1 MFPNLKPLVVVMGI
15 ALVVFFI
22 ARPLALRFMTPE
34 DWSLRRRVWI
44 ALTFTAFVSPSFWL
58 YAAVAAGVCAWAAR
72 RDSNPPAL
80 YVLLLQVIPPIGLY
94 IPMVGINQL
103 FLLNNYRILA
113 LALLLPLAV
122 QMFLAGQERG
132 SRMQSWADALL
143 AGFLLLQLALI
154 FPYESFTNTLRRG
167 FLLFLDVWLVYYV
180 FSRACRRWNAI
191 VDVMASFVLACS
203 IFAAIALFESIK
215 GWLLYQGLGDLWGRP
230 LMWAYL
236 MRGETLRAQASVG
249 HALALGYA
257 LAMGFAFTLY
267 LGRLLRAPQMA
278 LVMPLWMWVGLL
290 AAYSRSP
297 WVVAVVALFCYAAL
311 QPDGLTRV
319 TKYAAVAMVL
329 AAVVLVS
336 PIGDRVVDNLPFVG
350 TVDAATIEYRQRLAE
365 VSWRLIQQ
373 NPWLG
378 NPFVLTEMEEL
389 RQGQGIIDLV
399 NSYASTALLYGLVG
413 LGLLLGTVL
422 AGMGAAFAA
431 SRAWRFI
438 EPEVAVMGACL
449 LAAMLATLVMMAAGS
464 FGTILALMVWMLT
477 GLSLSYAAMPMPTPQ
492 PAPGPEFGW
501 GGYPAPVGLAGAARR
516 LRPSE

>member
-15 ALVVFFI
+15 ALMVFLI
-22 ARPLALRFMTPE
+22 TRPVALRFMTPE
-34 DWSLRRRVWI
+34 DLALRRRVWI
-44 ALTFTAFVSPSFWL
+44 TLTLTAFVSPSFWL
-58 YAAVAAGVCAWAAR
+58 YALIAGAVCAWAAQ

-80 YVLLLQVIPPIGLY
+80 YVMLLQVIPPVGLY

-113 LALLLPLAV
+113 LVMLLPLAV
-122 QMFLAGQERG
+122 QLFLARPERG
-132 SRMQSWADALL
+132 SRAQGWADVLL
-143 AGFLLLQLALI
+143 LSFLLLQLGLI
-154 FPYESFTNTLRRG
+154 YPYESFTNTLRRG
-167 FLLFLDVWLVYYV
+167 FLLFIDVWLVYYV
-180 FSRACRRWNAI
+180 FSRACRRWHAI

-203 IFAAIALFESIK
+203 IFAAIALFETLK
-215 GWLLYQGLGDLWGRP
+215 GWLLYQGLGDVWGRP

-257 LAMGFAFTLY
+257 LAIGFGFTLY
-267 LGRLLRAPQMA
+267 LGRLLRAPQTTVAMG
-278 LVMPLWMWVGLL
+278 VWMWVGLL

-297 WVVAVVALFCYAAL
+297 WVVAVVAFFAYAAL

-319 TKYAAVAMVL
+319 TKYAAVAVAL
-329 AAVVLVS
+329 CAAVLVS

-413 LGLLLGTVL
+413 LSLLLCTVL
-422 AGMGAAFAA
+422 AGMVAAFAA
-431 SRAWRFI
+431 SRAWRET

-464 FGTILALMVWMLT
+464 FGTILALMVWILT
-477 GLSLSYAAMPMPTPQ
+477 GLLLSYAAIPQ
-492 PAPGPEFGW
+492 YAVQLYAQGAPGW
-501 GGYPAPVGLAGAARR
+501 DAQPVSTGLAGAAAR
-516 LRPSE
+516 LRP

>member
-15 ALVVFFI
+15 ALMVFLI
-22 ARPLALRFMTPE
+22 TRPLALRFMTPE
-34 DWSLRRRVWI
+34 DLALRRRVWI
-44 ALTFTAFVSPSFWL
+44 TLTLTAFVSPSFWL
-58 YAAVAAGVCAWAAR
+58 YALIAAAVCAWAAQ

-80 YVLLLQVIPPIGLY
+80 YVMLLQVIPPLGLY

-113 LALLLPLAV
+113 LVVLLPLAV
-122 QMFLAGQERG
+122 QLFLARQERG
-132 SRMQSWADALL
+132 SPAQGWADVLL
-143 AGFLLLQLALI
+143 LSFLLLQLGLLY
-154 FPYESFTNTLRRG
+154 PYESFTNTLRRG
-167 FLLFLDVWLVYYV
+167 FLLFIDVWLVYYV
-180 FSRACRRWNAI
+180 FSRACRRWHAI

-203 IFAAIALFESIK
+203 IFAAIALFETLK
-215 GWLLYQGLGDLWGRP
+215 GWLLYQGLGDVWGRP

-236 MRGETLRAQASVG
+236 MRGDTLRAQASVG

-257 LAMGFAFTLY
+257 LAIGFAFTLY
-267 LGRLLRAPQMA
+267 LGRLLRAPQTTVAMG
-278 LVMPLWMWVGLL
+278 VWMWVGLL

-297 WVVAVVALFCYAAL
+297 WVVAVVGFFAYAAL

-319 TKYAAVAMVL
+319 TKYAAVAVAL
-329 AAVVLVS
+329 CAAVLVS

-373 NPWLG
+373 NPWFG

-413 LGLLLGTVL
+413 LSLLLATVL
-422 AGMGAAFAA
+422 AGMVAAFAA
-431 SRAWRFI
+431 SRDWRET

-464 FGTILALMVWMLT
+464 FGTILALMVWILT
-477 GLSLSYAAMPMPTPQ
+477 GLLLSYAAMPQYAVQPYAQGTPGWSTP
-492 PAPGPEFGW
+492 PAPT
-501 GGYPAPVGLAGAARR
+501 GLAGAAAR
-516 LRPSE
+516 LRP